1 MKILAVILAVV
12 LTGCIPPSI
21 RQQTTPEVR
30 LDVVLLTKNPITPKP
45 MASEVA
51 LLSQRPSDR
60 PYEALAMVAA
70 STDTG
75 TFTHK
80 DFNSMLPSIK
90 AKACELGADAIV
102 VQSLELGDAP
112 SGSQYNSRT
121 PSKAFCVLIKF
132 LN

>member
-1 MKILAVILAVV
+1 MKTVAVILAVV
-12 LTGCIPPSI
+12 LTGCIPPST
-21 RQQTTPEVR
+21 RNQTTPEVR
-30 LDVVLLTKNPITPKP
+30 LDVVLLTKNPIAPRP
-45 MASEVA
+45 PASEVA

-60 PYEALAMVAA
+60 PSDVLAMVAA
-70 STDTG
+70 TTDTG

-80 DFNSMLPSIK
+80 DFNSMLPAIK

-102 VQSLELGDAP
+102 IKHLELGDAP
-112 SGSQYNSRT
+112 SWNQYNSKT